1 MDLERA
7 VLVLHERRVER
18 KIAMRDNHRSNDFA
32 TSVGK
37 AERSDDHAEL
47 HSHRDFNISTLCG
60 LDQTLQ

>member
-18 KIAMRDNHRSNDFA
+18 KIAMRDNHRSYDFT

-37 AERSDDHAEL
+37 AEHADDHAE
-47 HSHRDFNISTLCG
+47 H
-60 LDQTLQ
+60 